1 MDAGVTKTQWD
12 RCPPGP
18 QRQVDDGWSGSAFG
32 KRDPRRLVAQ
42 HPAVER
48 PDAIDVGGDAFD
60 AMLGDHRRHAELGN
74 QPEHDL
80 QDVLGR
86 LRVELRGRLVEDERI
101 RVHDERSRDGDAL
114 AFAAREGVDT
124 TTPQRVDADLV
135 DHFLDALAH
144 QRPREPEVLETKR
157 QLGTHIGFVFQHP
170 DAQFVLEDVEAE
182 LAFGLENL
190 GLNRSLMRKRVE
202 EVIDQVGINPLRRRR
217 IDSLSGG
224 ERQRVA
230 IAAALAMHPDALVL
244 DEPTSQLDP
253 QAAEDVLQ
261 VVLRL
266 VAELGMTT
274 VIAEHR
280 VERIAPFVDRIWT
293 LDAGVLRDQP
303 PRIALAEGGARPPVV
318 DLALRAG
325 WTPIPLGLRDARVFA
340 QRLPADPTP
349 RPSPARGEGDFR
361 DGADPVV
368 CRVEGLDHRYDAAP
382 AVQGLSLTLR
392 RGQVVALMG
401 RNGSGKTTLLR
412 LIAGLMRPQR
422 GSITHDGV
430 AAYVP
435 QDADSLLF
443 APTVDEELRGQS
455 AEVVAPFAAWLHRYP
470 RDLSSGERQQL
481 AIALMGARADLLL
494 LDEPTRGLDPAVKRA
509 LSAYLRTRASG
520 GAAILVATHDVEWAA
535 RTADR
540 VLLMADG
547 EIYAD
552 GPPAM
557 VLSDSL
563 VFATQISKLVGRGW
577 LLPEEVPL

>member
-1 MDAGVTKTQWD
+1 MPVITLDAVSYHYPEAD
-12 RCPPGP
+12 RPALSDITAAVDPGE
-18 QRQVDDGWSGSAFG
+18 VI
-32 KRDPRRLVAQ
+32 L
-42 HPAVER
+42 
-48 PDAIDVGGDAFD
+48 
-60 AMLGDHRRHAELGN
+60 
-74 QPEHDL
+74 
-80 QDVLGR
+80 
-86 LRVELRGRLVEDERI
+86 LRGRSGSGKSTLLRCLNGLVPHSTGGQFRG
-101 RVHDERSRDGDAL
+101 RVVVCGLDTRDH
-114 AFAAREGVDT
+114 
-124 TTPQRVDADLV
+124 P
-135 DHFLDALAH
+135 
-144 QRPREPEVLETKR
+144 PR
-157 QLGTHIGFVFQHP
+157 QLATHIGFVFQHP

-190 GLNRSLMRKRVE
+190 GLSRPLMRKRVE

-217 IDSLSGG
+217 IETLSGG

-293 LDAGVLRDQP
+293 LDTGVLRDQP
-303 PRIALAEGGARPPVV
+303 PRVALAEGGARPPVV

-325 WTPIPLGLRDARVFA
+325 WTPIPLGLRDARIHA
-340 QRLPADPTP
+340 ERLPAVRANPV
-349 RPSPARGEGDFR
+349 PA
-361 DGADPVV
+361 DGNGRII
-368 CRVEGLDHRYDAAP
+368 CRVEGLHHRYDGAP
-382 AVQGLSLTLR
+382 AVQGVSLTLR

-401 RNGSGKTTLLR
+401 RNGSGKTTLLK
-412 LIAGLMRPQR
+412 LIAGAVRPQR
-422 GSITHDGV
+422 GTVTNEGL

-443 APTVDEELRGQS
+443 AASVDEELRGQS

-481 AIALMGARADLLL
+481 AIALMGARAELLL
-494 LDEPTRGLDPAVKRA
+494 LDEPTRGLDPQVKRA
-509 LSAYLRTRASG
+509 LSTYLRSRAG
-520 GAAILVATHDVEWAA
+520 DGVAILVATHDVEWAA

-540 VLLMADG
+540 ILLMADG

-552 GPPAM
+552 GPPAS

-563 VFATQISKLVGRGW
+563 VFATQISKLVGGGW

>member
-1 MDAGVTKTQWD
+1 MPLITLDAVSYRYPEADKPALSDVTTTVE
-12 RCPPGP
+12 PGEVILL
-18 QRQVDDGWSGSAFG
+18 RGASGSG
-32 KRDPRRLVAQ
+32 KSTLLRCLNGLVP
-42 HPAVER
+42 HST
-48 PDAIDVGGDAFD
+48 GGQF
-60 AMLGDHRRHAELGN
+60 
-74 QPEHDL
+74 
-80 QDVLGR
+80 
-86 LRVELRGRLVEDERI
+86 RGRVVVCGL
-101 RVHDERSRDGDAL
+101 
-114 AFAAREGVDT
+114 DT
-124 TTPQRVDADLV
+124 R
-135 DHFLDALAH
+135 AH
-144 QRPREPEVLETKR
+144 PPR
-157 QLGTHIGFVFQHP
+157 QLGIHIGFVFQHP
-170 DAQFVLEDVEAE
+170 EAQFVLEDVEAE

-190 GLNRSLMRKRVE
+190 GLSRPLMRKRVE

-217 IDSLSGG
+217 IDTLSGG

-280 VERIAPFVDRIWT
+280 VERIAPYVDRIWT
-293 LDAGVLRDQP
+293 LDGGVLRDQA
-303 PRIALAEGGARPPVV
+303 PRVALAEGGARPPVV

-325 WTPIPLGLRDARVFA
+325 WTPIPLGLRDARIHA
-340 QRLPADPTP
+340 QRLPAAGS
-349 RPSPARGEGDFR
+349 RPHTGPYPS
-361 DGADPVV
+361 GAGPSAHASGALVPSERLRRSGWGPII
-368 CRVEGLDHRYDAAP
+368 CRVDRLDYRYDTVP
-382 AVQGLSLTLR
+382 AVQGVSLILC

-412 LIAGLMRPQR
+412 LIAGLIRPQR
-422 GSITHDGV
+422 GTVTHEGI

-481 AIALMGARADLLL
+481 AIALMGTRADLLL
-494 LDEPTRGLDPAVKRA
+494 LDEPTRGLDPQVKRA
-509 LSAYLRTRASG
+509 LSAYLRTRAEA
-520 GAAILVATHDVEWAA
+520 GAGILVATHDVEWAA

-547 EIYAD
+547 EVYAD
-552 GPPAM
+552 GPPGS

-563 VFATQISKLVGRGW
+563 VFATQISKLVGGGW
-577 LLPEEVPL
+577 LLPEEVPI

>member
-1 MDAGVTKTQWD
+1 MPLITLDGVSYRYPEAERPALNEITTAVE
-12 RCPPGP
+12 PGEVILLRGP
-18 QRQVDDGWSGSAFG
+18 SGSG
-32 KRDPRRLVAQ
+32 KSTLLRCLNGLVP
-42 HPAVER
+42 HST
-48 PDAIDVGGDAFD
+48 GGQF
-60 AMLGDHRRHAELGN
+60 
-74 QPEHDL
+74 
-80 QDVLGR
+80 
-86 LRVELRGRLVEDERI
+86 RGRVVVCGLDT
-101 RVHDERSRDGDAL
+101 
-114 AFAAREGVDT
+114 REH
-124 TTPQRVDADLV
+124 P
-135 DHFLDALAH
+135 
-144 QRPREPEVLETKR
+144 PRELA
-157 QLGTHIGFVFQHP
+157 THIGFVFQHP

-190 GLNRSLMRKRVE
+190 GLARPLMRKRVE

-293 LDAGVLRDQP
+293 LDGGVLRDQP

-325 WTPIPLGLRDARVFA
+325 WTPIPLGLRDARVYA
-340 QRLPADPTP
+340 QRLPADPPP
-349 RPSPARGEGDFR
+349 RPSPARGEGNFR
-361 DGADPVV
+361 DGAAPII
-368 CRVEGLDHRYDAAP
+368 CRIDALDYRYDAVP
-382 AVQGLSLTLR
+382 AVQGLSMTLS

-412 LIAGLMRPQR
+412 LIAGLLRPQR
-422 GSITHDGV
+422 GTVTHDGV

-443 APTVDEELRGQS
+443 APTVAEELRGQS

-494 LDEPTRGLDPAVKRA
+494 LDEPTRGLDPLVKRA
-509 LSAYLRTRASG
+509 LSAYLRTRSG
-520 GAAILVATHDVEWAA
+520 TGAAILVATHDVEWAA
-535 RTADR
+535 RTADC

-552 GPPAM
+552 GPPGT

-563 VFATQISKLVGRGW
+563 VFATQISKLVGGGW

>member
-1 MDAGVTKTQWD
+1 MPLITLDAVSYRYPEADRPALSDVTTTVE
-12 RCPPGP
+12 PGEVILL
-18 QRQVDDGWSGSAFG
+18 RGASGSG
-32 KRDPRRLVAQ
+32 KSTLLRCLNGLVP
-42 HPAVER
+42 HST
-48 PDAIDVGGDAFD
+48 GGQF
-60 AMLGDHRRHAELGN
+60 
-74 QPEHDL
+74 
-80 QDVLGR
+80 
-86 LRVELRGRLVEDERI
+86 RGRVVVCGLDT
-101 RVHDERSRDGDAL
+101 
-114 AFAAREGVDT
+114 REH
-124 TTPQRVDADLV
+124 P
-135 DHFLDALAH
+135 
-144 QRPREPEVLETKR
+144 PR
-157 QLGTHIGFVFQHP
+157 QLGIHIGFVFQHP
-170 DAQFVLEDVEAE
+170 EAQFVLEDVEAE

-190 GLNRSLMRKRVE
+190 GLSRPLMRKRVE

-217 IDSLSGG
+217 IDTLSGG

-230 IAAALAMHPDALVL
+230 IAAALAMHPGALVL

-253 QAAEDVLQ
+253 QASEDVLQ

-293 LDAGVLRDQP
+293 LDGGVLRNQA
-303 PRIALAEGGARPPVV
+303 PRVALAEGGARPPVV

-325 WTPIPLGLRDARVFA
+325 WTPIPLGLRDARVHA
-340 QRLPADPTP
+340 QRLPIA
-349 RPSPARGEGDFR
+349 PANPVPI
-361 DGADPVV
+361 DGHGPII
-368 CRVEGLDHRYDAAP
+368 CRVEGLDHRYDAVP
-382 AVQGLSLTLR
+382 AVQGVSLTLC

-422 GSITHDGV
+422 GTVTHEGV

-443 APTVDEELRGQS
+443 APTVSEELLGQS

-494 LDEPTRGLDPAVKRA
+494 LDEPTRGLDPQVKRA
-509 LSAYLRTRASG
+509 LSAYLRTRA
-520 GAAILVATHDVEWAA
+520 GAGAGILVATHDVEWAA

-552 GPPAM
+552 GAPGS

-563 VFATQISKLVGRGW
+563 VFATQISKLVGGGW
-577 LLPEEVPL
+577 LLPEEVPI

>member
-1 MDAGVTKTQWD
+1 MPLISVDGVSYQYPEAD
-12 RCPPGP
+12 RPALIGITASIEPGEVILVRGP
-18 QRQVDDGWSGSAFG
+18 SGSG
-32 KRDPRRLVAQ
+32 KSTLLRCLNGLVP
-42 HPAVER
+42 HST
-48 PDAIDVGGDAFD
+48 GGQF
-60 AMLGDHRRHAELGN
+60 
-74 QPEHDL
+74 
-80 QDVLGR
+80 
-86 LRVELRGRLVEDERI
+86 RGRVVVCGL
-101 RVHDERSRDGDAL
+101 
-114 AFAAREGVDT
+114 DT
-124 TTPQRVDADLV
+124 RQHLP
-135 DHFLDALAH
+135 
-144 QRPREPEVLETKR
+144 R
-157 QLGTHIGFVFQHP
+157 QLGAHVGFVFQHP

-190 GLNRSLMRKRVE
+190 GLPRPLMRKRVE

-217 IDSLSGG
+217 IESLSGG

-293 LDAGVLRDQP
+293 LDAGALRDQA
-303 PRIALAEGGARPPVV
+303 PRTALAEGGARPPVV

-325 WTPIPLGLRDARVFA
+325 WTPIPLGLRDARIHA
-340 QRLPADPTP
+340 QRLPTAGS
-349 RPSPARGEGDFR
+349 PSPSGG
-361 DGADPVV
+361 GSGWGPVI
-368 CRVEGLDHRYDAAP
+368 CRVDGLEHRYQGVAA
-382 AVQGLSLTLR
+382 VRGVSLTLR
-392 RGQVVALMG
+392 RGEVIALMG
-401 RNGSGKTTLLR
+401 RNGSGKTTLLK
-412 LIAGLMRPQR
+412 LIAGLLRPQR
-422 GSITHDGV
+422 GTVTLDAG

-443 APTVDEELRGQS
+443 AATVDDELHGQS
-455 AEVVAPFAAWLHRYP
+455 DEVVAPFRAWLQRYP

-494 LDEPTRGLDPAVKRA
+494 LDEPTRGLDPSVKQA
-509 LSAYLRTRASG
+509 LSTYLRTRAG
-520 GAAILVATHDVEWAA
+520 AGAAVLIATHDVEWAA
-535 RTADR
+535 RTANR
-540 VLLMADG
+540 ILLMADG

-552 GPPAM
+552 GPPGA

-563 VFATQISKLVGRGW
+563 VFATQISKLIGGGW

>member
-1 MDAGVTKTQWD
+1 MPVITLDAVRYHYPEADHPALSEITAAIE
-12 RCPPGP
+12 PGEVILVRGP
-18 QRQVDDGWSGSAFG
+18 SGSG
-32 KRDPRRLVAQ
+32 KSTLLRCLNGLVP
-42 HPAVER
+42 HST
-48 PDAIDVGGDAFD
+48 GGRF
-60 AMLGDHRRHAELGN
+60 
-74 QPEHDL
+74 
-80 QDVLGR
+80 
-86 LRVELRGRLVEDERI
+86 RGRVVVYGLDT
-101 RVHDERSRDGDAL
+101 RDH
-114 AFAAREGVDT
+114 
-124 TTPQRVDADLV
+124 P
-135 DHFLDALAH
+135 
-144 QRPREPEVLETKR
+144 PRELATRV
-157 QLGTHIGFVFQHP
+157 GFVFQHP

-190 GLNRSLMRKRVE
+190 GLSRPLMRKRVE
-202 EVIDQVGINPLRRRR
+202 EVIDQIGINPLRRRR
-217 IDSLSGG
+217 IDTLSGG

-280 VERIAPFVDRIWT
+280 VERVAPFVDRIWT
-293 LDAGVLRDQP
+293 LDAGVLRDQE

-325 WTPIPLGLRDARVFA
+325 WTPIPLGLRDARVHA
-340 QRLPADPTP
+340 QRLPANPP
-349 RPSPARGEGDFR
+349 PQPSSTRGEGDFR
-361 DGADPVV
+361 HGSRRII
-368 CRVEGLDHRYDAAP
+368 CRVEGLDHRYDAVP
-382 AVQGLSLTLR
+382 AVREVSLTLR
-392 RGQVVALMG
+392 RGEVVALMG

-412 LIAGLMRPQR
+412 LIAGLLRPQR
-422 GSITHDGV
+422 GTITHDGV

-443 APTVDEELRGQS
+443 APSVGEELQGQS
-455 AEVVAPFAAWLHRYP
+455 AEVMAPFASWLHRYP

-481 AIALMGARADLLL
+481 AIAVMGASADLLL
-494 LDEPTRGLDPAVKRA
+494 LDEPTRGLDPQVKHA
-509 LSAYLRTRASG
+509 LTAYLRTRSG
-520 GAAILVATHDVEWAA
+520 AGAGILVATHDVEWAA

-552 GPPAM
+552 GPPAT
-557 VLSDSL
+557 VLRDSL
-563 VFATQISKLVGRGW
+563 VFATQISKLVGGGW

>member
-1 MDAGVTKTQWD
+1 MPLITLDRVSYRYPEADRPALSEITTGVE
-12 RCPPGP
+12 PGEVILL
-18 QRQVDDGWSGSAFG
+18 RGASGSG
-32 KRDPRRLVAQ
+32 KSTLLRCLNGLVP
-42 HPAVER
+42 HST
-48 PDAIDVGGDAFD
+48 GGQF
-60 AMLGDHRRHAELGN
+60 
-74 QPEHDL
+74 
-80 QDVLGR
+80 
-86 LRVELRGRLVEDERI
+86 RGRVVVCGLDT
-101 RVHDERSRDGDAL
+101 
-114 AFAAREGVDT
+114 REH
-124 TTPQRVDADLV
+124 P
-135 DHFLDALAH
+135 
-144 QRPREPEVLETKR
+144 PR
-157 QLGTHIGFVFQHP
+157 QLGIHIGFVFQHP

-190 GLNRSLMRKRVE
+190 GLSRPLMRKRVE

-217 IDSLSGG
+217 IDTLSGG

-230 IAAALAMHPDALVL
+230 IAAALAMHPKALVL

-293 LDAGVLRDQP
+293 IDAGVLRDQP

-325 WTPIPLGLRDARVFA
+325 WTPIPLGLRDARVHA
-340 QRLPADPTP
+340 QRLPH
-349 RPSPARGEGDFR
+349 RVPSPSPNSPSPGG
-361 DGADPVV
+361 GVWGPVI
-368 CRVEGLDHRYDAAP
+368 CKVEGLDHHYDAVP
-382 AVQGLSLTLR
+382 AVQGLSVTLC

-422 GSITHDGV
+422 GTVTHDGV

-494 LDEPTRGLDPAVKRA
+494 LDEPTRGLDPLVKRA
-509 LSAYLRTRASG
+509 LSAYLRTRA
-520 GAAILVATHDVEWAA
+520 GAGAGILVATHDVEWAA

-540 VLLMADG
+540 ILLMADG

-552 GPPAM
+552 GPPGT

-563 VFATQISKLVGRGW
+563 VFATQISKLVGGGW

>member
-1 MDAGVTKTQWD
+1 MPLVTLEAVSYRYPEAD
-12 RCPPGP
+12 RPALRDVTTAVEPGEVILL
-18 QRQVDDGWSGSAFG
+18 RGASGSG
-32 KRDPRRLVAQ
+32 KSTLLRCLNGLVP
-42 HPAVER
+42 HST
-48 PDAIDVGGDAFD
+48 GGQF
-60 AMLGDHRRHAELGN
+60 
-74 QPEHDL
+74 
-80 QDVLGR
+80 
-86 LRVELRGRLVEDERI
+86 RGRVVVCGLDT
-101 RVHDERSRDGDAL
+101 RDH
-114 AFAAREGVDT
+114 
-124 TTPQRVDADLV
+124 P
-135 DHFLDALAH
+135 
-144 QRPREPEVLETKR
+144 PR

-170 DAQFVLEDVEAE
+170 EAQFVLEDVEAE

-190 GLNRSLMRKRVE
+190 GLSRPLMRKRVE

-217 IDSLSGG
+217 IDTLSGG

-230 IAAALAMHPDALVL
+230 IAAALAMHPDALIL

-293 LDAGVLRDQP
+293 LDGGVLRDQA
-303 PRIALAEGGARPPVV
+303 PRVALAEGGARPPVV

-325 WTPIPLGLRDARVFA
+325 WTPIPLGLRDARVHA
-340 QRLPADPTP
+340 QRLPTAPP
-349 RPSPARGEGDFR
+349 NRLPLNGHG
-361 DGADPVV
+361 PVI
-368 CRVEGLDHRYDAAP
+368 CRVDGLHHRYEGAP
-382 AVQGLSLTLR
+382 AVQGVSLTLR
-392 RGQVVALMG
+392 RGEVVALMG

-412 LIAGLMRPQR
+412 LIAGLMRPQQ
-422 GSITHDGV
+422 GTVTHDGM

-455 AEVVAPFAAWLHRYP
+455 AEVVAPFAALLHRYP

-494 LDEPTRGLDPAVKRA
+494 LDEPTRGLDPLVKRA
-509 LSAYLRTRASG
+509 LSAYLRTRAG
-520 GAAILVATHDVEWAA
+520 AGAAILVATHDVEWAA
-535 RTADR
+535 RTANR
-540 VLLMADG
+540 VLLLADG

-552 GPPAM
+552 GPPGS

-563 VFATQISKLVGRGW
+563 VFATQISKLVGGGW

>member
-1 MDAGVTKTQWD
+1 MPLITLDAVSYRYPEADKPALSDVTTTVE
-12 RCPPGP
+12 PGEVILL
-18 QRQVDDGWSGSAFG
+18 RGASGSG
-32 KRDPRRLVAQ
+32 KSTLLRCLNGLVP
-42 HPAVER
+42 HNT
-48 PDAIDVGGDAFD
+48 GGQF
-60 AMLGDHRRHAELGN
+60 
-74 QPEHDL
+74 
-80 QDVLGR
+80 
-86 LRVELRGRLVEDERI
+86 RGRV
-101 RVHDERSRDGDAL
+101 VVCG
-114 AFAAREGVDT
+114 
-124 TTPQRVDADLV
+124 
-135 DHFLDALAH
+135 
-144 QRPREPEVLETKR
+144 LETRAHPPR
-157 QLGTHIGFVFQHP
+157 QLGIHIGFVFQHP
-170 DAQFVLEDVEAE
+170 EAQFVLEDVEAE

-190 GLNRSLMRKRVE
+190 GLSRPLMRKRVE

-217 IDSLSGG
+217 IDTLSGG

-230 IAAALAMHPDALVL
+230 IAAALAMHPDALAL

-293 LDAGVLRDQP
+293 LDGGVLSDQA
-303 PRIALAEGGARPPVV
+303 PRVALAEGGARPPVV

-325 WTPIPLGLRDARVFA
+325 WTPIPLGLRDARIHA
-340 QRLPADPTP
+340 QSLPANPPPRHSPTSGAG
-349 RPSPARGEGDFR
+349 PSAHASGASVPGERLRRSGS
-361 DGADPVV
+361 GPLI
-368 CRVEGLDHRYDAAP
+368 CRVEGLDHRYDTVP
-382 AVQGLSLTLR
+382 AVHGVSLTLC

-412 LIAGLMRPQR
+412 LVAGLMRPQR
-422 GSITHDGV
+422 GTVTHEGI

-494 LDEPTRGLDPAVKRA
+494 LDEPTRGLDPQVKRA
-509 LSAYLRTRASG
+509 LSAYLRTRASA
-520 GAAILVATHDVEWAA
+520 GAGILVATHDVEWAA
-535 RTADR
+535 RMADR

-552 GPPAM
+552 GPPGS

-563 VFATQISKLVGRGW
+563 VFATQISKLVGGGW
-577 LLPEEVPL
+577 LLPEEVPI

>member
-1 MDAGVTKTQWD
+1 MPLITLDAVSYRYPEADSPALSEITAAVE
-12 RCPPGP
+12 PGEVILL
-18 QRQVDDGWSGSAFG
+18 RGASGSG
-32 KRDPRRLVAQ
+32 KSTLLRCLNGLVP
-42 HPAVER
+42 HST
-48 PDAIDVGGDAFD
+48 GGQF
-60 AMLGDHRRHAELGN
+60 
-74 QPEHDL
+74 
-80 QDVLGR
+80 
-86 LRVELRGRLVEDERI
+86 RGRVVVCGLDT
-101 RVHDERSRDGDAL
+101 
-114 AFAAREGVDT
+114 REH
-124 TTPQRVDADLV
+124 P
-135 DHFLDALAH
+135 
-144 QRPREPEVLETKR
+144 PR
-157 QLGTHIGFVFQHP
+157 QLGIHIGFVFQHP
-170 DAQFVLEDVEAE
+170 EAQFVLEDVEAE

-190 GLNRSLMRKRVE
+190 GLPRPLMRKRVE

-217 IDSLSGG
+217 IDTLSGG

-261 VVLRL
+261 VMLRL

-293 LDAGVLRDQP
+293 LDGGVLRDQA
-303 PRIALAEGGARPPVV
+303 PRVALAEGGARPPVV

-325 WTPIPLGLRDARVFA
+325 WMPLPLGLRDARIHA
-340 QRLPADPTP
+340 QSLRANPPP
-349 RPSPARGEGDFR
+349 QPSPTRGEGDIR
-361 DGADPVV
+361 KGSGQII
-368 CRVEGLDHRYDAAP
+368 CRVEDLVYRYDGMP
-382 AVQGLSLTLR
+382 AVQGVSLTLC

-422 GSITHDGV
+422 GTVTHEGV

-443 APTVDEELRGQS
+443 APTVDEELRGLS
-455 AEVVAPFAAWLHRYP
+455 AEVVAPFAAWRHRYP

-494 LDEPTRGLDPAVKRA
+494 LDEPTRGLDPQVKRA
-509 LSAYLRTRASG
+509 LSAYLRTRAGG

-552 GPPAM
+552 GPPGS

-563 VFATQISKLVGRGW
+563 VFATQISKLVGGGW

>member
-1 MDAGVTKTQWD
+1 MPVITLDAVSYHYPEAD
-12 RCPPGP
+12 RPALSDITAAVDPGEVILLRGP
-18 QRQVDDGWSGSAFG
+18 SGSG
-32 KRDPRRLVAQ
+32 KSTLLRCLNGLVP
-42 HPAVER
+42 HST
-48 PDAIDVGGDAFD
+48 GGQF
-60 AMLGDHRRHAELGN
+60 
-74 QPEHDL
+74 
-80 QDVLGR
+80 
-86 LRVELRGRLVEDERI
+86 RGRVVVCGLDT
-101 RVHDERSRDGDAL
+101 RDH
-114 AFAAREGVDT
+114 
-124 TTPQRVDADLV
+124 P
-135 DHFLDALAH
+135 
-144 QRPREPEVLETKR
+144 PR
-157 QLGTHIGFVFQHP
+157 QLATHIGFVFQHP

-190 GLNRSLMRKRVE
+190 GLSRPLMRKRVE

-217 IDSLSGG
+217 IETLSGG

-293 LDAGVLRDQP
+293 LDTGVLRDQP
-303 PRIALAEGGARPPVV
+303 PRVALAEGGARPPVV

-325 WTPIPLGLRDARVFA
+325 WTPIPLGLRDARIHA
-340 QRLPADPTP
+340 ERLPAVRSNPV
-349 RPSPARGEGDFR
+349 PA
-361 DGADPVV
+361 DGNGPII
-368 CRVEGLDHRYDAAP
+368 CRVEGLHHRYETSP
-382 AVQGLSLTLR
+382 AVQGVSLTLR

-401 RNGSGKTTLLR
+401 RNGSGKTTLLK
-412 LIAGLMRPQR
+412 LIAGAVRPQR
-422 GSITHDGV
+422 GTVTNEGL

-443 APTVDEELRGQS
+443 AASVDEELRGQS

-481 AIALMGARADLLL
+481 AIALMGARAELLL
-494 LDEPTRGLDPAVKRA
+494 LDEPTRGLDPQVKHA
-509 LSAYLRTRASG
+509 LSTYLRTRAG
-520 GAAILVATHDVEWAA
+520 AGAAILVATHDVEWAA

-540 VLLMADG
+540 ILLMADG

-552 GPPAM
+552 GSPAS

-563 VFATQISKLVGRGW
+563 VFATQISKLVGGGW

>member
-1 MDAGVTKTQWD
+1 MPLITLDAVSYRYPEAD
-12 RCPPGP
+12 RPALSEITAAVEPGEVILL
-18 QRQVDDGWSGSAFG
+18 RGASGSG
-32 KRDPRRLVAQ
+32 KSTLLRCLNGLVP
-42 HPAVER
+42 HST
-48 PDAIDVGGDAFD
+48 GGQF
-60 AMLGDHRRHAELGN
+60 
-74 QPEHDL
+74 
-80 QDVLGR
+80 
-86 LRVELRGRLVEDERI
+86 RGRVVVCGLDT
-101 RVHDERSRDGDAL
+101 
-114 AFAAREGVDT
+114 REH
-124 TTPQRVDADLV
+124 P
-135 DHFLDALAH
+135 
-144 QRPREPEVLETKR
+144 PR
-157 QLGTHIGFVFQHP
+157 QLGIHIGFVFQHP
-170 DAQFVLEDVEAE
+170 EAQFVLEDVEAE

-190 GLNRSLMRKRVE
+190 GLARSLMRKRVE

-217 IDSLSGG
+217 IATLSGG

-293 LDAGVLRDQP
+293 IDGGALRDQA
-303 PRIALAEGGARPPVV
+303 PRVALAEGGARPPVV

-325 WTPIPLGLRDARVFA
+325 WTPLPLGLRDARIHA
-340 QRLPADPTP
+340 QHLPSVH
-349 RPSPARGEGDFR
+349 PSPQTVPSATGEGSII
-361 DGADPVV
+361 
-368 CRVEGLDHRYDAAP
+368 CRVDGLDHRYDTVP
-382 AVQGLSLTLR
+382 AVQGVSLTLC

-422 GSITHDGV
+422 GTVTHEGI

-494 LDEPTRGLDPAVKRA
+494 LDEPTRGLDPQVKRA
-509 LSAYLRTRASG
+509 LSSYLRTRAG
-520 GAAILVATHDVEWAA
+520 TGAAILVATHDVEWAA

-552 GPPAM
+552 GSPGS

-563 VFATQISKLVGRGW
+563 VFATQISKLVGGGW

>member
-1 MDAGVTKTQWD
+1 VPVIT
-12 RCPPGP
+12 
-18 QRQVDDGWSGSAFG
+18 
-32 KRDPRRLVAQ
+32 
-42 HPAVER
+42 
-48 PDAIDVGGDAFD
+48 
-60 AMLGDHRRHAELGN
+60 
-74 QPEHDL
+74 
-80 QDVLGR
+80 
-86 LRVELRGRLVEDERI
+86 
-101 RVHDERSRDGDAL
+101 
-114 AFAAREGVDT
+114 
-124 TTPQRVDADLV
+124 
-135 DHFLDALAH
+135 LDALSYCYPEAD
-144 QRPREPEVLETKR
+144 RPALREVAAAVDPGEVILLRGPSGSGKSTLLRCLNGLVPHSTGGQFRGRVVVCGLDTREHPPR
-157 QLGTHIGFVFQHP
+157 QLATHIGFVFQHP

-190 GLNRSLMRKRVE
+190 GLSRPLMRKRVE
-202 EVIDQVGINPLRRRR
+202 EVIDQVGINALRRRR
-217 IDSLSGG
+217 IETLSGG

-293 LDAGVLRDQP
+293 LDAGVLSDQP
-303 PRIALAEGGARPPVV
+303 PRVALAEGGARPPVV

-325 WTPIPLGLRDARVFA
+325 WTPIPLGLRDARVHA
-340 QRLPADPTP
+340 QHLPVKT
-349 RPSPARGEGDFR
+349 PSPLAGAGRRGGSVICHIDR
-361 DGADPVV
+361 
-368 CRVEGLDHRYDAAP
+368 LDHLYDAVP
-382 AVQGLSLTLR
+382 AVHRLSLTLR
-392 RGQVVALMG
+392 RGEVVALMG

-412 LIAGLMRPQR
+412 LIAGLLPPQR
-422 GSITHDGV
+422 GTITHDGV

-443 APTVDEELRGQS
+443 AATVDEELRGQS

-494 LDEPTRGLDPAVKRA
+494 LDEPTRGLDHQVKRV
-509 LSAYLRTRASG
+509 LSTYLRTRASA
-520 GAAILVATHDVEWAA
+520 GAGIVVATHDVEWAA

-552 GPPAM
+552 GPPAG

-563 VFATQISKLVGRGW
+563 VFATQISKLVGGGW